1 MSKRKKIIIACGG
14 VVALALIIFFS
25 INATRKDT
33 VTVQTSKVQRKD
45 ELKSKVS
52 ASGEIRAKEQV
63 NLQSEVAAIIT
74 DLRVREGDVIKKGD
88 VLLHLDPIQTRAD
101 NDAMR
106 AQFEASQ
113 ADAHQQEFQIMTAEA
128 NLTAQKAALRSAQA
142 NLEQA
147 QNNNMRESNSFKRK
161 QQLHEDGLLS
171 REDYELAQ
179 NTAKAAKSQL
189 EVAQAQLSQ
198 AETQVKVSET
208 NIQQMKSAYKGAV
221 SRMNSQAARLLQ
233 TSDTLK
239 KTIITSPLNGVVTQL
254 NIEKGER
261 AVPGLISSPQAT
273 IMTLADL
280 SIIQAELKVDETD
293 VISLSVGQPAKIKV
307 DALPDTVFD
316 GEVTEIGNSPITTA
330 GAATQEAKDFKVKVT
345 LKNPSQKL
353 RPGMSCTGDIIT
365 NTKQNVLAIPI
376 QALTIREVEVDKD
389 GNYKEPD
396 LKKKKSDSVALADTG
411 KDKDKGKVQ
420 KKELEGVFVVN
431 ADKVVRFRT
440 VKTGITGESEIEIL
454 SNLKEGEE
462 IVSGSFQTLRTIKD
476 GAAVKI
482 DNTVKAQA
490 EKKS

>member
-1 MSKRKKIIIACGG
+1 MSKRKKIIIACAG

-101 NDAMR
+101 NDATR
-106 AQFEASQ
+106 AQYEASQ
-113 ADAHQQEFQIMTAEA
+113 AEVHQQEFQIMTAEA
-128 NLTAQKAALRSAQA
+128 NLTSQKAALRSAVA

-147 QNNNMRESNSFKRK
+147 QNNNTREANSFKRK

-179 NTAKAAKSQL
+179 NTARAAKSQL
-189 EVAQAQLSQ
+189 EVAQAQLAQ
-198 AETQVKVSET
+198 AETAVKVSET
-208 NIQQMKSAYKGAV
+208 NIQQMRAVYNGAA
-221 SRMNSQAARLLQ
+221 SRMKSQAARLLQ
-233 TSDTLK
+233 SSDILK

-254 NIEKGER
+254 NMEKGER
-261 AVPGLISSPQAT
+261 AVPGFISSPQAT

-280 SIIQAELKVDETD
+280 SVIQAELKVDETD
-293 VISLSVGQPAKIKV
+293 VISLAIGQPAKIKV

-330 GAATQEAKDFKVKVT
+330 GASTQEAKDFKVKVT
-345 LKNPSQKL
+345 LKVPSQKL

-365 NTKQNVLAIPI
+365 NTKQNVLVIPI

-396 LKKKKSDSVALADTG
+396 LKKKKSDSVALADTA
-411 KDKDKGKVQ
+411 KDKSKVQ

-431 ADKVVRFRT
+431 SDKVVRFRT

-482 DNTVKAQA
+482 DNAVKTQA